1 MHYFNYRKNSD
12 SLIIIRGKQVYFF
25 KVLCDYK
32 KEGTPFI
39 SEAKVSQRTRTVVI
53 VSAKNLIAFH
63 VSDEKCAHCLLL
75 DNSGE

>member
-1 MHYFNYRKNSD
+1 M
-12 SLIIIRGKQVYFF
+12 YFF

-32 KEGTPFI
+32 KEDTPFI
-39 SEAKVSQRTRTVVI
+39 SEAKVSRKTRTVVI
-53 VSAKNLIAFH
+53 ISAKNLIAFH